1 MLEQTEFD
9 RRRIAQKK
17 ALKAINEKPIVKV
30 IDLVELLLLENPGL
44 PVVVQVGSWQFP
56 IAYIRANDDE
66 NVVQIGI

>member
-1 MLEQTEFD
+1 MDRNEFETS
-9 RRRIAQKK
+9 RAAQKK

-56 IAYIRANDDE
+56 IAYVRADDDE